1 MLHENT
7 VKNQEKLTPF
17 ENLKLELISMLKSD
31 DLKPETIHV
40 LEKAYGKKLFETDH
54 KLYFDPISLASAC
67 AIVEATKLRIKQGL
81 ITLDEIQVILKNFE
95 PTIKHFDLDLYEQ
108 LKELKEERK

>member
-7 VKNQEKLTPF
+7 IKNQDKITSF
-17 ENLKLELISMLKSD
+17 EQLKVDLISMLKND

-40 LEKAYGKKLFETDH
+40 LEKTYGKKLFGTDH
-54 KLYFDPISLASAC
+54 ELYSDPISLASTC
-67 AIVEATKLRIKQGL
+67 AIVEATKFRIKQGL

-95 PTIKHFDLDLYEQ
+95 STIKHFDLDLYEQ